1 MESQKLVGIPAL
13 AESHCILASASANV
27 FSSCSAWIQ
36 PRIGTK
42 RTPKGINA
50 DNSDRTP
57 IEGCMVYGAG
67 CQIATWWCR
76 NLNFYQPI
84 SFSKGHTSQVTV
96 VKPLHSH
103 DPSASFDDTKFN
115 PSSIDY
121 RFVSGDAKGG
131 VKIWR
136 NLPIGDHN
144 RPSWK
149 SFVELPGHQRSIS
162 CLASVQLP
170 PNSLINSGS
179 GDQIGYVIV
188 TGASDGRLMI
198 WKVVEKYDHTNDPT
212 ATAELLQTIECGNKI
227 AMDAT
232 LTLLPGQSEDMI
244 LALALTDSQVA
255 LYSLSLPILSFKYV
269 CSLPGHTDWVRCL
282 DFISDPNNPGDVL
295 LASGSQDGYIRL
307 WRCSK
312 ACDPTPDIANDV
324 NNQARDESTANK
336 SAVEDPFKALD
347 ELTQTLKDEGKI
359 VTASH
364 SELEGSRQPTHL
376 KVEMKRYRI
385 GHPNGRSPWNMT
397 SEAVLFG
404 HEGWITNIHWALGPE
419 NHFQLISTSSDRSM
433 IIWKPSADHN
443 GIWLN
448 SDRFGELTGSTNLGF
463 FGAHHFWD
471 QESGQETVL
480 ASGWTGGWH
489 RWSRQGSVS
498 PSSASALW
506 EPQIAPTGHSQC
518 VTGLEWDCE
527 GEYILSCSHDQS
539 TRLWG
544 PWRRAQDVSGEVSRP
559 STHSTESWHELGRP
573 QVHGHDLF
581 GLTFIEDK
589 RTQFVSISEEKVI
602 RVFDTTER
610 FVRLAKDLH
619 VINVPYE
626 TSIRKRYENATVP
639 PLGLSNRIEES
650 ETPKESSAGDIED
663 VSAHNQPVRCP
674 PFEDELLSY
683 TLWPEVEKVY
693 GHPSELSAVASSA
706 SGKLMASACHATS
719 AISASIRIHSTSSF
733 RAIGNPL
740 ESHQLTVT
748 ELAFNHDDTF
758 LISVSR
764 DRGWSL
770 WAPSRVDNANEEEK
784 DEPSF
789 ELVQKFEKAHTRMIW
804 DVSWGPKG
812 SEVFVTGSRDKTVK
826 VWSKKSTESESALT
840 AWSLSST
847 IKFVDAVKSC
857 RFLPYLLNNRLILG
871 VGLEDG
877 SIHLYSSYPD
887 QLDTWNLIST
897 IEDQYTHTGP
907 VERLAFCPKASLD
920 GQTKIRL
927 ASGGEDGMVRIT
939 DLTLVV

>member
-232 LTLLPGQSEDMI
+232 LTLLPGQSEGKYDLGFSPDRFPSCFVLFI
-244 LALALTDSQVA
+244 FTNTVGAKAQSF
-255 LYSLSLPILSFKYV
+255 YNKSFHNREFKYV

-433 IIWKPSADHN
+433 IIWKPSADHKRD
-443 GIWLN
+443 LV
-448 SDRFGELTGSTNLGF
+448 ELRSVRRTNWIHQSRLLRRSS
-463 FGAHHFWD
+463 FWD

-489 RWSRQGSVS
+489 RWSRQGS
-498 PSSASALW
+498 
-506 EPQIAPTGHSQC
+506 PQIAPTGHSQC

-663 VSAHNQPVRCP
+663 PVRCP

-770 WAPSRVDNANEEEK
+770 WAPSR
-784 DEPSF
+784 
-789 ELVQKFEKAHTRMIW
+789 KFEKAHTRMIW

-812 SEVFVTGSRDKTVK
+812 SEVFVTGSQIYGIRIG
-826 VWSKKSTESESALT
+826 ST

>member
-1 MESQKLVGIPAL
+1 MDSQKIVGVPAL
-13 AESHCILASASANV
+13 AESSCVLASASANI

-36 PRIGTK
+36 PRIGTRRNPEGVK
-42 RTPKGINA
+42 EEQPDTKP
-50 DNSDRTP
+50 S
-57 IEGCMVYGAG
+57 EGCMVYGAG
-67 CQIATWWCR
+67 CQIAIWWCR
-76 NLNFYQPI
+76 NSNFYQPI

-96 VKPLHSH
+96 VKPLYSH
-103 DPSASFDDTKFN
+103 DPAASFEYKNLVSASV
-115 PSSIDY
+115 DY

-131 VKIWR
+131 VKIWKNVPR
-136 NLPIGDHN
+136 GHHGT
-144 RPSWK
+144 PSWK
-149 SFVELPGHQRSIS
+149 AFVELPGQQRSIS

-170 PNSLINSGS
+170 PCSLENSTSGN
-179 GDQIGYVIV
+179 QIEYVVV

-198 WKVVEKYDHTNDPT
+198 WKVAENFEHANEVT
-212 ATAELLQTIECGNKI
+212 AIAELIQTIECGNKI

-232 LTLLPGQSEDMI
+232 LTLLPGQSED
-244 LALALTDSQVA
+244 
-255 LYSLSLPILSFKYV
+255 
-269 CSLPGHTDWVRCL
+269 
-282 DFISDPNNPGDVL
+282 FISDPNNSDDVL

-312 ACDPTPDIANDV
+312 AYDPTPETANDV
-324 NNQARDESTANK
+324 KSQAHDESAGTA
-336 SAVEDPFKALD
+336 SALEDPFKALD

-359 VTASH
+359 PSQ
-364 SELEGSRQPTHL
+364 SEAEGSRQPSHL

-385 GHPNGRSPWNMT
+385 SHPNGRSAWNMT

-404 HEGWITNIHWALGPE
+404 HEGWITNVHWALGPGKQL
-419 NHFQLISTSSDRSM
+419 QLISTSSDRSM
-433 IIWKPSADHN
+433 IIWKPSAEHN

-463 FGAHHFWD
+463 FGAHHFWNH
-471 QESGQETVL
+471 ESGQETVL

-498 PSSASALW
+498 PSLAGALW
-506 EPQIAPTGHSQC
+506 EPQIAPTGHSQS
-518 VTGLEWDCE
+518 VTGLEWDRE

-544 PWRRAQDVSGEVSRP
+544 PWRRANDISSGELPP
-559 STHSTESWHELGRP
+559 SAHSTESWHELGRP

-581 GLTFIEDK
+581 GLSFIQDK

-626 TSIRKRYENATVP
+626 TSIRKRHENATVP

-650 ETPKESSAGDIED
+650 ESPEDSPAGDLKDASVHI
-663 VSAHNQPVRCP
+663 QPIQCP
-674 PFEDELLSY
+674 PFEDELLNC

-693 GHPSELSAVASSA
+693 GHPSELSAVATSA
-706 SGKLMASACHATS
+706 SGKLIASACHATS
-719 AISASIRIHSTSSF
+719 AMSASIRIHSTSSF

-764 DRGWSL
+764 DRAWSL
-770 WAPSRVDNANEEEK
+770 WAPSGVSNLDDEEK
-784 DEPSF
+784 DGNSF
-789 ELVQKFEKAHTRMIW
+789 ELVQKFEKAHTRIIW

-826 VWSKKSTESESALT
+826 VWSKSTGSESSATVWTLT
-840 AWSLSST
+840 AT
-847 IKFVDAVKSC
+847 IKFEDAVKSC

-887 QLDTWNLIST
+887 RLDTWNLINT
-897 IEDQYTHTGP
+897 IEDQYTHTSP
-907 VERLAFCPKASLD
+907 VERLAFCPKPTLD
-920 GQTKIRL
+920 DQTKIRL
-927 ASGGEDGMVRIT
+927 ASGGEDGMIRIT
-939 DLTLVV
+939 DFTLVV